1 MESSNNFIIIQRSIY
16 IIIFFEKVEIS
27 KKIKENDTFGIFSFF
42 FFFSK
47 NFEDSETSS
56 QEIID
61 LFATKRIIG
70 RRKGNS
76 EEEETVRKFQV
87 KQITLNVRAV

>member
-16 IIIFFEKVEIS
+16 IITFFEKVEIS
-27 KKIKENDTFGIFSFF
+27 EKIKENDTFGIFSFF
-42 FFFSK
+42 FSK
-47 NFEDSETSS
+47 NFEDSETFS

>member
-42 FFFSK
+42 FFSK
-47 NFEDSETSS
+47 NFEDSETFS

>member
-16 IIIFFEKVEIS
+16 IITFFEKVEIS
-27 KKIKENDTFGIFSFF
+27 EKDKRERHVRNIFFF

-47 NFEDSETSS
+47 NFEDSETFS